1 MRAVILALV
10 LAYGATASAQDTGAQ
25 SGVSGGFALTMNT
38 IGRQADTHIV
48 DVTGVIRVASQGT
61 GVVRPM
67 MAAHVTWPWR
77 GLRIGP
83 MVAGAL
89 SDETLLGAAGTG
101 ILVEVADFK
110 FGVGAWFERGDILG
124 DEFVVGQAPPVDPA
138 TGEAAAFRYTD
149 RGYFSTMV
157 YLAIPTG
164 LF

>member
-1 MRAVILALV
+1 MRLPIALAL
-10 LAYGATASAQDTGAQ
+10 LLLWTASAVAQ
-25 SGVSGGFALTMNT
+25 EVGVSGGFALTMNT
-38 IGRQADTHIV
+38 IGRQADTHTL
-48 DVTGVIRVASQGT
+48 DVTGVTRVAVQGT

-67 MAAHVTWPWR
+67 AAAHVTWPWR

-101 ILVEVADFK
+101 VLVELAGFRV
-110 FGVGAWFERGDILG
+110 GVGAWFERGPILG
-124 DEFVVGQAPPVDPA
+124 EEFTVGEPPPIDPA
-138 TGEAAAFRYTD
+138 TGEAAAFRYAD